1 MAVPALGVRKL
12 HKRYGKQEALDGVE
26 LEVQPGQLVGL
37 LGPNGAGKSTL
48 TKIACGLV
56 RPSGGRVEVLGQPA
70 GSPPPSPPG

>member
-56 RPSGGRVEVLGQPA
+56 RPDGIGAAHATVTPGGAWP
-70 GSPPPSPPG
+70 